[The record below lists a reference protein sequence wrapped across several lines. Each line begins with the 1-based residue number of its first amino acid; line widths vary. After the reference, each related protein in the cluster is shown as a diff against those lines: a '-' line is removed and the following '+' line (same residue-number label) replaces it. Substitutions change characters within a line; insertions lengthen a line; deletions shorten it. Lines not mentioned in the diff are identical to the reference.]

1 MTGQTVNG
9 MVASELSS
17 LRGTM
22 QDKGVMFCFS
32 GFMTESILTGIA
44 GAVRQ
49 KLEVEDADRKT
60 VMGLFSIFV
69 ELVQN
74 VIRYSAEKDGVEEG
88 DKLIDLR
95 YGVITVGRRDDSYFV
110 SCGNMIS
117 NKDVDRLSTG
127 LQKILELDRDGLKA
141 LYTEVL
147 KGPTPET
154 SKGAGV
160 GFIEIARRSPNGFEY
175 GFEKVDDERTFF
187 AVRAHL

>member
-17 LRGTM
+17 LRSTM

-44 GAVRQ
+44 SAVRQ

-141 LYTEVL
+141 LYKEVL

-160 GFIEIARRSPNGFEY
+160 GFIEIARRAPNGFEY

>member
-17 LRGTM
+17 LRSTM

-141 LYTEVL
+141 LYKEVL

-160 GFIEIARRSPNGFEY
+160 GFIEIARRAPNGFEY